1 MMMLIH
7 RICMA
12 LSGLGKFISV
22 AREMSVNAAI
32 LLVTTGSSVE
42 IRKRMCRDQR

>member
-12 LSGLGKFISV
+12 LSGLGMPVRFAMATMDSADTDV
-22 AREMSVNAAI
+22 DN
-32 LLVTTGSSVE
+32 
-42 IRKRMCRDQR
+42 